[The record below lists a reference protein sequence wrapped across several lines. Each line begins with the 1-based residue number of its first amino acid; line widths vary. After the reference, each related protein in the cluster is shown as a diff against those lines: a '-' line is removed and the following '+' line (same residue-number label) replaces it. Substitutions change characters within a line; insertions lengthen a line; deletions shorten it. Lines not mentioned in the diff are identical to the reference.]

1 MADAYLPRIERA
13 MRQMQKPRFKVCDR
27 ASMALLAVVAL
38 SFVMFAAG
46 STVMSIPVMGFNASA
61 DVNKPSSPAPNG
73 TRSHR
78 RLLHRVKGV
87 MRSNCLSK
95 DDIVFGAQVL
105 VNKKPYLHALVY
117 VCNSSLM
124 LDNPVIKEIGEL
136 QTQCADENNG
146 VRKIK
151 DRAYPVEIQTADAQ
165 LSYTDEHDACIIWTI
180 MDMLKGVW

>member
-1 MADAYLPRIERA
+1 MADAFVPRIERA
-13 MRQMQKPRFKVCDR
+13 FQQMQKPRFKVCDR
-27 ASMALLAVVAL
+27 AAMALLAVVTL

-46 STVMSIPVMGFNASA
+46 SAVLSIPVLGFNASA
-61 DVNKPSSPAPNG
+61 DVNKLSPPAPNG

-78 RLLHRVKGV
+78 RLVHRVKGV

-95 DDIVFGAQVL
+95 DDIVFGGQVL
-105 VNKKPYLHALVY
+105 VNSKPYLHALVY
-117 VCNSSLM
+117 VCNGSLM
-124 LDNPVIKEIGEL
+124 LDNPVIAEIGEL

-151 DRAYPVEIQTADAQ
+151 DRAYPVKIQTSDAQ
-165 LSYTDEHDACIIWTI
+165 LYYTDKHDACIIWTI